1 MFDSMSDRP
10 WHAVCVV
17 NDEVSQTTV
26 SLLGHI
32 EQRMTQVANGR
43 TPDVAF
49 GGHAV
54 TLVDRYILL
63 ADDEAGTAK
72 QRNHWR
78 ECYENDTPM
87 ARGVDTTVKLGAQM
101 RSQSDAQH
109 YIHMIRNFHDISSDI
124 PCPLTPYYLQ
134 TILQYSKDDAKAD
147 ST

>member
-1 MFDSMSDRP
+1 MGVHRMF
-10 WHAVCVV
+10 
-17 NDEVSQTTV
+17 
-26 SLLGHI
+26 
-32 EQRMTQVANGR
+32 
-43 TPDVAF
+43 AF

-54 TLVDRYILL
+54 TLVGDFVQKTPPGNASIFTSMVDRYIRL
-63 ADDEAGTAK
+63 ADNKAGTAK